1 MNAPPASYPWLE
13 PAWADLRSYRESGRI
28 PQALL
33 IHGAAG
39 LGKTGLAVRFARSL
53 TCTAGQGEACGQC
66 HSCHL
71 FAADTHPDYQ
81 YLAPEEPG
89 KAIKVD
95 AIRKLINDLA
105 LKPQYAGYRVFII
118 DQADQMNLS
127 SANALLKT
135 LEEPAE
141 KTLLFLI
148 TERPS
153 RLPPTILSR
162 CQKLMIRG
170 PRNEE
175 ALRWLQAQHPGVDA
189 EVLLST
195 AGGSPL
201 RALALA
207 GRDDVKRRQQ
217 VFSEFIGVLRQQQ
230 DPVLIADRWQAEP
243 LAQCIEWVVSWV
255 ADLARLAIANP
266 SAHVRNPDLG
276 RILRE
281 NVPGIDP
288 RSLLGYWEYLLK
300 CRRALDGQANRQL
313 LLEEL
318 LIRASYLRRPP
329 PAGMKA
335 EW

>member
-1 MNAPPASYPWLE
+1 MKDQTVAYPWLE
-13 PAWADLRSYRESGRI
+13 PAWTTLSAHRESGRI

-39 LGKTGLAVRFARSL
+39 LGKTGLAVRFAQSL
-53 TCTAGQGEACGQC
+53 LCAAGGDAACGQC

-105 LKPQYAGYRVFII
+105 LKPQYGGYRVFII

-170 PRNEE
+170 PRIEE
-175 ALRWLQAQHPGVDA
+175 AIRWLQAQQPGDDA

-195 AGGSPL
+195 SGGSPL
-201 RALALA
+201 RALALV
-207 GRDDVKRRQQ
+207 GRDSVKRRQQ
-217 VFSEFIGVLRQQQ
+217 VFAEFIGVLRHRQ
-230 DPVLIADRWQAEP
+230 DPVIVADRWQTEP
-243 LAQCIEWVVSWV
+243 LPQCIEWVMSWV
-255 ADLARLAIANP
+255 VDLARLTIANP
-266 SAHVRNPDLG
+266 TAHLRNSDLG
-276 RILRE
+276 STLRDVAQGVE
-281 NVPGIDP
+281 P
-288 RSLLGYWEYLLK
+288 RSLLAYWDYLLK

-313 LLEEL
+313 LLEEV
-318 LIRASYLRRPP
+318 LIRASYLRHAPT
-329 PAGMKA
+329 AGSRA
-335 EW
+335 A